1 MKTKK
6 VKLDPRKD
14 DVSLILDDM
23 DRFFNNLMK
32 SKKKSLE
39 FLASANI
46 IALETDANK
55 VKIES
60 K

>member
-1 MKTKK
+1 
-6 VKLDPRKD
+6 L
-14 DVSLILDDM
+14 
-23 DRFFNNLMK
+23 DRFFNNLIK